1 MDLPADV
8 RARDRT
14 AYLATLF
21 APERTRPA
29 LLTLHAYRLEL
40 RRIVDTIR
48 EPLAAEIRLQWWRD
62 AIRGE
67 GYGAGGAAV
76 PLVEALQEN
85 MARYRWPADA
95 LCAMSEARIH
105 DLYAD
110 PFADW
115 DAFDGYAG
123 EVHGTAIQLAAMAL
137 CVDRLGPED
146 GHGAARSAATAAGW
160 AGVAE
165 AAADAA
171 MEFVPRF
178 RRARAVVPASAW
190 REATGTDLRA
200 ALESGELPEGAADAV
215 TALLSHGERADGRMR
230 DLIGSVAPAARA
242 AFLPAFTARRRLSAV
257 RSAPLSP
264 RPPGA
269 LAMQWALWRASGTL
283 SRA

>member
-1 MDLPADV
+1 MDFAADV

-14 AYLATLF
+14 AFLATLF
-21 APERTRPA
+21 APEATRPA
-29 LLTLHAYRLEL
+29 LLALNAYRLEL
-40 RRIVDTIR
+40 ERVVDSIR

-67 GYGAGGAAV
+67 GYGEGGAAV
-76 PLVEALQEN
+76 PLVEALRAA
-85 MARYRWPADA
+85 MTRYAWPADA

-123 EVHGTAIQLAAMAL
+123 EAYGTPIQLAAMAL
-137 CVDRLGPED
+137 CVDALGAED
-146 GHGAARSAATAAGW
+146 GHAAARSAATPAGW

-171 MEFVPRF
+171 TAFVPRF
-178 RRARAVVPASAW
+178 RRARAQVPAPAW
-190 REATGTDLRA
+190 RQATGTDLKT
-200 ALESGELPEGAADAV
+200 ALESGQLPGGAAEAV
-215 TALLSHGERADGRMR
+215 RALVTHGERADEEMR
-230 DLIGSVAPAARA
+230 RLAGSVAPQARA
-242 AFLPAFTARRRLSAV
+242 AFLTAFTARRRLAAV
-257 RSAPLSP
+257 RRSPLSP
-264 RPPGA
+264 RQPGA
-269 LAMQWALWRASGTL
+269 LAMQWALWRAARTL